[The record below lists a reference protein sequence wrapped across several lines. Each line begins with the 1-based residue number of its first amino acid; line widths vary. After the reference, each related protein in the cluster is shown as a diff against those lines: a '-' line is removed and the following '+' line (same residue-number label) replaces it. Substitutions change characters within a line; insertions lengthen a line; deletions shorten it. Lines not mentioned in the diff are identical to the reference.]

1 MKRETLAC
9 KTQNRTSGFPYTPK
23 SLPAGQIV
31 VNLVLSGRRLELVG
45 KVWHWEMGRLRPLA
59 TSYVEQGAEAAW
71 LKAMP

>member
-45 KVWHWEMGRLRPLA
+45 KVWHWEVGRPDLWRHRTLNKVPKRH
-59 TSYVEQGAEAAW
+59 G
-71 LKAMP
+71 